1 MSRAIGS
8 GIDDSASALRRAPP
22 SRETSSRRRRGDA
35 RRARART
42 VARRTRAR
50 AIGRRARRASVRT
63 AVSIGAATRARARG
77 VARGTLEGARGGM
90 MATLAPMP
98 VVPIAY
104 ARAPAHATRFV
115 AVDGLGLVAVL
126 STARDADSIVR
137 VAEIVSDEM
146 RETLVAIREEAMRA
160 MRKRVIAMR
169 AAMEA
174 SRVAEDVVRW
184 SAGSAQTRVGK
195 STRRWATRRSSSKRS
210 SPKKNSESLSHRTT
224 HGCSSSPSAGTSSPD
239 TAPPSPSTLP
249 RPSFADSA
257 AEEEYPALPTPLPP
271 IPSIALTPSQN
282 TLPLPPQEW
291 IDIAMKPKHTAKG
304 KGRRFIRRRV
314 ERVEKAHWDLTLFMS
329 RSHEALDARCE
340 NTTHA
345 LRDII
350 RQYQRNRLDHDVG
363 LETHKDVLHS
373 VIDHPNSPMYHSC
386 ACEEALK
393 LHTDIDGIVGYDF
406 FAETCSCEDCL
417 KMYVYLLCDRQCVCP
432 KCFNEA
438 TKEGHERAE
447 TARRLFA
454 SSDDTTNVPE
464 KWSDIATHFGRL
476 SSQRTLR
483 HIEELLQR
491 LRKPVLALPPTP
503 PSRRRKKPPPKIE
516 LHLDCATKPL
526 DPSPPPS
533 PSAA

>member
-1 MSRAIGS
+1 M
-8 GIDDSASALRRAPP
+8 
-22 SRETSSRRRRGDA
+22 RGA
-35 RRARART
+35 FE
-42 VARRTRAR
+42 
-50 AIGRRARRASVRT
+50 
-63 AVSIGAATRARARG
+63 G
-77 VARGTLEGARGGM
+77 VRGG
-90 MATLAPMP
+90 AWGAGAPMP
-98 VVPIAY
+98 TVPIAH

-115 AVDGLGLVAVL
+115 AVSGLGLVAVL
-126 STARDADSIVR
+126 STARAADSIVV
-137 VAEIVSDEM
+137 VAEILDDEM
-146 RETLVAIREEAMRA
+146 REALIATRRDAMKAMREREMA
-160 MRKRVIAMR
+160 MC

-174 SRVAEDVVRW
+174 SRVAAGMLMMRG
-184 SAGSAQTRVGK
+184 AGSASPTRIGK
-195 STRRWATRRSSSKRS
+195 PTRRGATRRSTSKRS
-210 SPKKNSESLSHRTT
+210 SPKKSHTSGSGRTVM
-224 HGCSSSPSAGTSSPD
+224 GCSSSPSPGTSSPD
-239 TAPPSPSTLP
+239 TAPPSPSALP
-249 RPSFADSA
+249 QPSFADSA
-257 AEEEYPALPTPLPP
+257 AEEEYPALPKPLPAT
-271 IPSIALTPSQN
+271 PSIALAPSQKQDK
-282 TLPLPPQEW
+282 LPLPPLKW
-291 IDIAMKPKHTAKG
+291 IDIATKPKHTAKG

-314 ERVEKAHWDLTLFMS
+314 ERVEKAHWELTLFMS
-329 RSHEALDARCE
+329 NSHESLDARCE
-340 NTTHA
+340 DATKA
-345 LRDII
+345 LRDIM

-454 SSDDTTNVPE
+454 SSDDTANVPE

-503 PSRRRKKPPPKIE
+503 PSRRRRKPPPKIE
-516 LHLDCATKPL
+516 LHLDGATAPL
-526 DPSPPPS
+526 GSLPPSS